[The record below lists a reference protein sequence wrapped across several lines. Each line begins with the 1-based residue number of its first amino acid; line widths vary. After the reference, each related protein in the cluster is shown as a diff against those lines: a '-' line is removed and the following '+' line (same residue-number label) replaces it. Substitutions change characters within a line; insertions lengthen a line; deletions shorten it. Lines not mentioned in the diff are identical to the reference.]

1 MTFIQSNKRIRLM
14 GVLPS
19 SQSQG
24 TNMDCFTSWYPFPSA
39 VDKPAI
45 RLQPLNPHHHWSCW
59 RPLGHPTP
67 VWGSR
72 SSTYLDLPRD
82 LVPGS
87 LSCLNLLGDSP
98 IQGSQESDMPRP
110 AQGQNS
116 WEADL
121 PQPAQEFDLQEAVM
135 PQPAQGRS

>member
-1 MTFIQSNKRIRLM
+1 M

-67 VWGSR
+67 AWGSR

-82 LVPGS
+82 LVPGKWSCLSLRIHYFRGPRWPTCLVPCPSRTWGLLSGFPGGPPASGHTLS
-87 LSCLNLLGDSP
+87 LSFSP
-98 IQGSQESDMPRP
+98 FPGLWPPSTVLCYIRY
-110 AQGQNS
+110 
-116 WEADL
+116 W
-121 PQPAQEFDLQEAVM
+121 
-135 PQPAQGRS
+135 